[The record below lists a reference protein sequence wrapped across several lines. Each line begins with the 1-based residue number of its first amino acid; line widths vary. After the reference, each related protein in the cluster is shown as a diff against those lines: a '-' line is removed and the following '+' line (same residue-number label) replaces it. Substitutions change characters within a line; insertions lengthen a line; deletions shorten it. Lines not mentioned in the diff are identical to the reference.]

1 MPTADS
7 DDLSSFGERVRR
19 FRVERG
25 LTQSQLA
32 EQVELDRKTINRLEA
47 GHYST
52 SLRTVFRIAAALSV
66 VPGHLFTDDL
76 GDSTAATSD
85 DLVGWETAES

>member
-7 DDLSSFGERVRR
+7 DDLSAFGERVRR

-32 EQVELDRKTINRLEA
+32 EQVELDRKTINRVEA

-52 SLRTVFRIAAALSV
+52 SLRTVFRIASALSIL
-66 VPGHLFTDDL
+66 PGHLFTDEPGDASSL
-76 GDSTAATSD
+76 GPDGFSD
-85 DLVGWETAES
+85 WEPAES

>member
-1 MPTADS
+1 MPTTDS
-7 DDLSSFGERVRR
+7 DDLASFGERVRR

-32 EQVELDRKTINRLEA
+32 EQVALDRKTINRVEA

-52 SLRTVFRIAAALSV
+52 SLRTVFRIAAALSIM
-66 VPGHLFTDDL
+66 PGHLFTDDL
-76 GDSTAATSD
+76 TSAPSPSGDGFA
-85 DLVGWETAES
+85 GWETAEP